1 MKKIKELIIKY
12 KEIIIYLIFGG
23 LTTLL
28 SLVVFWLLTDVL
40 PIAESTLPANII
52 SNAAGIIFAYCT
64 NRKWVFESKEKGFVP
79 IMKELG
85 KFVGGRVFT
94 VLFDLAFVYVAVD
107 VLNGNDMIFKLIS
120 TVVVVILNYVIS
132 KFIVFAKKNKAK
144 KEQISEKEENNG

>member
-12 KEIIIYLIFGG
+12 KEVIVYLIFGG

-28 SLVVFWLLTDVL
+28 SLIVFWLLTDII

-52 SNAAGIIFAYCT
+52 SNAAGIVFAYCT
-64 NRKWVFESKEKGFVP
+64 NRKWVFESKIKGFLPV
-79 IMKELG
+79 IKELS
-85 KFVGGRVFT
+85 KFVGGRLFT

-132 KFIVFAKKNKAK
+132 KFIVFAKSRKAK
-144 KEQISEKEENNG
+144 KEENEQE